1 MFNYTLLRFGLRG
14 LPEAGRTQ
22 KKKSSTVKERGCG
35 GTGRE
40 QSSPHARTEKLR
52 GKVMACDLWQD
63 LFFHHPLLPGHPS
76 SEQRWPLR
84 PSSQPAR
91 VTAWRRWII
100 YCSGCD
106 TWGVAILSSF
116 MRSWKKK
123 KKNTDKTNRNYPG
136 NNVTCAQLDA
146 RWENSVFSV
155 LSKVLF
161 TCSDVTMRSLGSALL
176 LAVYAG
182 CFSRQFCSWSWCWTT
197 SACAA
202 LNHSLFTVSAVSYS
216 YCCRCRRRDIK
227 QSKELDMCEVWSLD
241 YVWNWMSISLLSSQT
256 KMPLYLS
263 LLVTKAYEC
272 ACTHTRTH
280 TAFKMKMFI

>member
-1 MFNYTLLRFGLRG
+1 MASPKLDER
-14 LPEAGRTQ
+14 
-22 KKKSSTVKERGCG
+22 KKKKVRPSRSEVAEGPGGNNHPLMPGPRSCVAKWWRVICDRTCSST
-35 GTGRE
+35 TP
-40 QSSPHARTEKLR
+40 SYLAT
-52 GKVMACDLWQD
+52 
-63 LFFHHPLLPGHPS
+63 HPRNSVDHCAP
-76 SEQRWPLR
+76 
-84 PSSQPAR
+84 PASVAAW